1 MINELKFDASAKG
14 SLVVGMSKIAKAVG
28 STLGPKGQCVILD
41 NYSNGL
47 PHVTKDGVTVAKNI
61 FLEDKY
67 ENVGATLL
75 KQAALNTV
83 NSVGDATT
91 TSTVL
96 ANAMVQNAY
105 ATYMSGIKN
114 LSLLKKGIKIAA
126 EHVNQVIID
135 SAASVTESE
144 FEKIATISAN
154 NDSEIGKIVAEAF
167 DKVGPDGVLTVEES
181 ANNQTTV
188 EVITGMQFERG
199 FMSHWFITDRE
210 KGECVLESPI
220 ILLTD
225 QKINLTREILPI
237 AEYCVKNKKALLIIA
252 QDFDDEVVQ
261 NMRINHLQGIL
272 RCCLVKAP
280 SFGDYR
286 KKLLEDLAI
295 LTNAKLATYD
305 NGIEVSKIDPS
316 MLGTCGKVVINKT
329 HTTILNGSGDV
340 SDRVA
345 QLKTELSQLQ
355 SGEETMQ
362 KFLKQRIAHLSG
374 GIGVIKVGGTSE
386 LEMREKKDRID
397 DAVCATQAAYQEGV
411 VPGGGLTFLKAYLSM
426 PSSENAA
433 IQQGIDVVSKALTC
447 IFDTIVYNAGYDPKV
462 IGKEVFPD
470 KNVSWNADTEEYVD
484 FVEAGIINPTKA
496 DRLAFENAVGVLNMF
511 VSTNCIIIEKDVFKQ
526 L

>member
-1 MINELKFDASAKG
+1 MINELKFDSSAKG
-14 SLVVGMSKIAKAVG
+14 SLVAGMSKLAKAVG
-28 STLGPKGQCVILD
+28 STLGPKGQCVIID

-83 NSVGDATT
+83 SSVGDATT
-91 TSTVL
+91 TSTIL
-96 ANAMVQNAY
+96 AYTMVQLAY
-105 ATYMSGIKN
+105 VAYMNGIIN
-114 LSLLKKGIKIAA
+114 LSLLKKGIKIAS
-126 EHVNQVIID
+126 EHVSKVISD
-135 SAASVTESE
+135 SANSVSETE

-154 NDSEIGKIVAEAF
+154 NDSEIGKIVADAF
-167 DKVGPDGVLTVEES
+167 AKVGPDGVLTVEES
-181 ANNQTTV
+181 ANNQTTID
-188 EVITGMQFERG
+188 VISGMQFERG

-210 KGECVLESPI
+210 KGECVLENPL

-225 QKINLTREILPI
+225 QKINLTREILPV
-237 AEYCVKNKKALLIIA
+237 AEYCVKNRKALLIIA

-261 NMRINHLQGIL
+261 NMRINHLQGTL

-286 KKLLEDLAI
+286 KRLLEDLAI
-295 LTNAKLATYD
+295 LTNAQLATYE
-305 NGIEVSKIDPS
+305 NGIEVSKIDET
-316 MLGTCGKVVINKT
+316 MLGSCGKVVINKT

-340 SDRVA
+340 SDRVS
-345 QLKTELSQLQ
+345 QLKSELSQLQ

-426 PSSENAA
+426 PTSDSKAT
-433 IQQGIDVVSKALTC
+433 QQGIDIVKNALTC
-447 IFDTIVYNAGYDPKV
+447 VFDTIVMNAGYDSRE
-462 IGKEVFPD
+462 IGKNVYPD
-470 KNVSWNADTEEYVD
+470 KNISWNADTEEYVD
-484 FVEAGIINPTKA
+484 FLEAGIINPTKA
-496 DRLAFENAVGVLNMF
+496 DRLAFENAIGVLNMF
-511 VSTNCIIIEKDVFKQ
+511 ISTNCIIVEKDVFKQ